1 MTSKILET
9 IVEPSKIV
17 VRFYFFIKNKSN
29 TIFNL
34 YRIKNKNIQ
43 SK

>member
-17 VRFYFFIKNKSN
+17 VRFYFFIKNKSGKN
-29 TIFNL
+29 TIC
-34 YRIKNKNIQ
+34 
-43 SK
+43 

>member
-1 MTSKILET
+1 MSNKITET
-9 IVEPSKIV
+9 IVEPSKII
-17 VRFYFFIKNKSN
+17 VRFYFFIKNKNN